1 LRARISTNWSRPAG
15 RRHACATGRGLAL
28 GGGGAAGGRGRHAA
42 RATRLRPAARRDAQ
56 GSARQRA
63 LIYGSRPWARR
74 HEWPSWHAA
83 RPAVAAIVPA
93 HGFSRVVGVG
103 SYTSWELQTEYNV
116 ISFTIHST
124 TRSLAYKAVLST
136 IRNAAMPHAWAPAL
150 TLHIYLTRT
159 SPRHKCTQHTVIGV
173 RRDDD
178 TPL

>member
-103 SYTSWELQTEYNV
+103 SYTSWELQTEYNGFV
-116 ISFTIHST
+116 YYTARHGVWRIKLY
-124 TRSLAYKAVLST
+124 LALY
-136 IRNAAMPHAWAPAL
+136 AMPRCHMPGPLPSHYTYISHAHPPDTNARS
-150 TLHIYLTRT
+150 TR
-159 SPRHKCTQHTVIGV
+159 
-173 RRDDD
+173 
-178 TPL
+178 

>member
-1 LRARISTNWSRPAG
+1 MDGYIYVCIGTRTRRDMRAPSWRYPKALSLPRSPATHASWLRLLYARRGSGKEPRHSLRARISTNWSRPAG

-103 SYTSWELQTEYNV
+103 SYTSWDLQTE
-116 ISFTIHST
+116 
-124 TRSLAYKAVLST
+124 
-136 IRNAAMPHAWAPAL
+136 
-150 TLHIYLTRT
+150 
-159 SPRHKCTQHTVIGV
+159 
-173 RRDDD
+173 
-178 TPL
+178 